1 VLSPWFRHIS
11 SRYRH
16 GSLGPLQHRAAKLKA
31 VKVKWGEGVSSP
43 LKGFPAM
50 NLLLSVIIGSVVLVF
65 AILALA
71 PLFLSSSI
79 EEPVTQP
86 RLRLIEGG
94 KSDVHEDAA

>member
-1 VLSPWFRHIS
+1 
-11 SRYRH
+11 
-16 GSLGPLQHRAAKLKA
+16 
-31 VKVKWGEGVSSP
+31 
-43 LKGFPAM
+43 M